1 MAVKPVELTPE
12 QREQHRLEMERY
24 RALTGGALAQE
35 VLTLIEENTARW
47 EQGSWR
53 VDNGPADEAVC
64 TTPISSIEA
73 YAEDPLNPACTTSFC
88 FAGFVGAVKGVKW
101 AKNNIHEDIGDPDRC
116 DCKGFCCIDP
126 EHQMSIGIYARR
138 VLGLEEY
145 DADKLFNGDNSL
157 STLQGYVEDIVQHGE
172 ILSYNYGDNDED
184 DDE

>member
-1 MAVKPVELTPE
+1 MPTRQKETPE
-12 QREQHRLEMERY
+12 QIAARKAEAERY

-35 VLTLIEENTARW
+35 VLTLIEENLGRW

-53 VDNGPADEAVC
+53 QDHGPDGESLC
-64 TTPISSIEA
+64 TAPVTSIEA
-73 YAEDPLNPACTTSFC
+73 FAEDPLNPACTTSFC

-101 AKNNIHEDIGDPDRC
+101 AKNNIHEDIGDPERC
-116 DCKGFCCIDP
+116 DCKGFCCTNT
-126 EHQMSIGIYARR
+126 EHQMSIGIYARKQ
-138 VLGLEEY
+138 LGLEEY
-145 DADKLFNGDNSL
+145 DADKLFNGDNTL